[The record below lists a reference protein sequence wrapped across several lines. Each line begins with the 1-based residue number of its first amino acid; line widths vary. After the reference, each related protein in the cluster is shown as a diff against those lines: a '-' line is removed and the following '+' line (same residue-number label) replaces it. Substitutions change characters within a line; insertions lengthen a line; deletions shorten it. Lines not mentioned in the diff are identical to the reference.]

1 MISLNT
7 TVLSATTAVPGQRS
21 ARRSVTDKAGFN
33 IERAAYLIR
42 FRVKQ
47 QAASGAVQPEVG
59 GNDQML
65 LSLGRR
71 TAWKRRRSAESCS
84 VMLRSAVGSASR
96 FPQAIEFVPIRWSN
110 RNARILAGWRLIERE
125 RDAIRR
131 RQSACV

>member
-71 TAWKRRRSAESCS
+71 TAWKRRRD
-84 VMLRSAVGSASR
+84 R
-96 FPQAIEFVPIRWSN
+96 
-110 RNARILAGWRLIERE
+110 RNLAGAVFLAVEVM
-125 RDAIRR
+125 AGRR
-131 RQSACV
+131 ALPIKTSNNVFSGR